1 MKPDISVA
9 YSNDEKVKRS
19 LKASFFDGVF
29 ASGMIGFTQEY
40 FTPFLLLIGGT
51 ARQVGILN
59 ALQNLAASLTQLK
72 SADLTAYLRSR
83 KKMFNFF
90 VFLQA
95 FMLLPMALAALFCFA
110 SPVIFIGFVVFF
122 AGFGALAL
130 PAWGS
135 LMSDLVPVDKRGVYF
150 GWRNK
155 ITGLITVAVTLL
167 AGLILNEVGSVNR
180 FAAFAILFGSAFIFR
195 LASWYFL
202 TRMHEPAL
210 KHNKEDQFTIFMF
223 LARLKESNFAKFVL
237 FVALVNFSV
246 NLASPFFP
254 VLMLRD
260 LHFSYMLYAVI
271 TVTATLTVCLMI
283 ARWGRLADRIGNLK
297 VINVT
302 APLIGMIPLLW
313 ILNRNPAFLFFAQVF
328 SGFAWAGFNLCAS
341 NFIYDAVTPEKRTR
355 CIAYFNLFNGLA
367 LCLGSLLGG
376 LLLQH
381 LPPLLGFN
389 ILTLFLISSLL
400 RIGIGLMGPLFL
412 KEVRDVEH
420 ISNVDVFR
428 SVVSVRMRGLR

>member
-1 MKPDISVA
+1 MKSDISVA
-9 YSNDEKVKRS
+9 YSNDEKIRRS
-19 LKASFFDGVF
+19 LKASFFDGAF

-95 FMLLPMALAALFCFA
+95 FMLLPMCLAALFCFA
-110 SPVIFIGFVVFF
+110 SPFVFIGLVVFF

-155 ITGLITVAVTLL
+155 ITGFITVAVTLL
-167 AGLILNEVGSVNR
+167 GGLILNEVGSVNR
-180 FAAFAILFGSAFIFR
+180 CAAFAILFGAAFIFR

-237 FVALVNFSV
+237 FVALMNFSV
-246 NLASPFFP
+246 NMASPFFP

-260 LHFSYMLYAVI
+260 LHFNYMLYAGI

-297 VINVT
+297 VINAT
-302 APLIGMIPLLW
+302 APFIGMIPLLW
-313 ILNRNPAFLFFAQVF
+313 ILNRHPAFLFFAQVF

-420 ISNVDVFR
+420 ISNIDVFR

>member
-1 MKPDISVA
+1 MKPNISVA
-9 YSNDEKVKRS
+9 YSGDEKVKRS

-29 ASGMIGFTQEY
+29 ASGMTGFTQEY

-51 ARQVGILN
+51 AGHVGILN

-110 SPVIFIGFVVFF
+110 SPFVFIGLVVFF

-155 ITGLITVAVTLL
+155 ITGLVTVLVTLL
-167 AGLILNEVGSVNR
+167 AGLILNEAGKVNR
-180 FAAFAILFGSAFIFR
+180 YVAFAILFGFAFIFR

-210 KHNKEDQFTIFMF
+210 KHDKEDQFTIFMF

-237 FVALVNFSV
+237 FVALMNFSV

-260 LHFSYMLYAVI
+260 LHFSYMLYAGI

-297 VINVT
+297 VINAT
-302 APLIGMIPLLW
+302 APIIGMIPLLW
-313 ILNRNPAFLFFAQVF
+313 ILNRHPAFLFFAQVF

-376 LLLQH
+376 LLLQR

-389 ILTLFLISSLL
+389 ILMLFLISSLL
-400 RIGIGLMGPLFL
+400 RTGIGLMGPLFL

-420 ISNVDVFR
+420 ISNIDMFR

>member
-110 SPVIFIGFVVFF
+110 SPFIFIGLVVFF

-155 ITGLITVAVTLL
+155 ITGLITVAVALL
-167 AGLILNEVGSVNR
+167 AGLILNEAGKVNR
-180 FAAFAILFGSAFIFR
+180 CAAFAILFGSAFIFR

-210 KHNKEDQFTIFMF
+210 KHNREDQFTIFMF

-237 FVALVNFSV
+237 FVALMNFSV

-260 LHFSYMLYAVI
+260 LHFSYMLFAVI

-297 VINVT
+297 VINAT
-302 APLIGMIPLLW
+302 APLIGIIPLLW
-313 ILNRNPAFLFFAQVF
+313 ILDRHPAFLFVAQVF
-328 SGFAWAGFNLCAS
+328 SGFVWAGFNLCAS

-376 LLLQH
+376 SLLQC

-389 ILTLFLISSLL
+389 ILTLFFISSLL
-400 RIGIGLMGPLFL
+400 RMGIGLMGRLFL
-412 KEVRDVEH
+412 KEVRVVEH